1 MVMQASFLAL
11 DIGGTYLKAAVF
23 AAETLRRCDR
33 GEEPPLPEL
42 WRVPSLVD
50 EPGGEGVFRAVRA
63 IAERCRAG
71 NYAIHGVGI
80 STAGIVDDGG
90 NAVIKAAGHLQNLCN
105 PALKSGIEEIF
116 GAPAVLIN
124 DADAALIGAA
134 TLRLYP
140 PEGTTVLLAV
150 GTGLGC
156 AVVRNSHL
164 FRPGRALPLVGAV
177 ETPVGS
183 FDHIAGAVGLARRAG
198 GDLAG
203 LFRNGGEVL
212 DRYLDDLTRVVYSAA
227 LLYQAD
233 HVLLTGGLA
242 AAAADGG
249 FDLARALSANPLLE
263 NGIFGRKLSLSASAA
278 PLQIV
283 GAAGLARGCA
293 VLPGAALAL
302 PAGTATEQPR
312 HGDLELSDLPSDEL
326 VNLLFEAENE
336 AGAALAASLPAIAE
350 GAALIAEAFRRGGRL
365 VYVGAGTSGRLAAVD
380 AVELPCTFGI
390 AESSAVALIAG
401 GNAEAAITIESGGEE
416 DISSLPELLLLNLT
430 CNDVVIGISASGSAY
445 YVRSA
450 LAYAKQVAGA
460 RTVMIQESS
469 RPQPDAELLIPL
481 RSGSEVVAG
490 STRMKAG
497 TATKKVLN
505 MLTTA
510 AMIAL
515 GHTRR
520 SRMIHMKSLNE
531 KLRRRKSE
539 MEK

>member
-1 MVMQASFLAL
+1 MQASFLAL
-11 DIGGTYLKAAVF
+11 DIGGTHLKAALF
-23 AAETLRRCDR
+23 AESALTQFDR
-33 GEEPPLPEL
+33 GGEPPLPEL
-42 WRVPSLVD
+42 WRVPSRVA
-50 EPGGEGVFRAVRA
+50 EPDGEGLFRAARE

-71 NYAIHGVGI
+71 NFAIRGVGI
-80 STAGIVDDGG
+80 STAGIVDDAG
-90 NAVIKAAGHLQNLCN
+90 NAVIEAAGHLKSLQN
-105 PALKSGIEEIF
+105 PALKTTFEEIF
-116 GAPAVLIN
+116 GAPAVLLN

-134 TLRLYP
+134 ALRLYP
-140 PEGTTVLLAV
+140 QDGTTVLLAV

-156 AVVRNSHL
+156 AAVRNSHRY
-164 FRPGRALPLVGAV
+164 RPGRAFPLLGAV
-177 ETPVGS
+177 ATPVGT

-203 LFRNGGEVL
+203 LFRSGGEIL
-212 DRYLDDLTRVVYSAA
+212 ERYLDDLAGVIYSSG

-233 HVLLTGGLA
+233 RVLLTGGLA
-242 AAAADGG
+242 GAAAEGKFNLVQA
-249 FDLARALSANPLLE
+249 LTARAVLAD
-263 NGIFGRKLSLSASAA
+263 GIFGRRVELAVSAV

-283 GAAGLARGCA
+283 GAAFLARGCA
-293 VLPGAALAL
+293 ALPAAALAL

-312 HGDLELSDLPSDEL
+312 HGDLELSDLSAGAL
-326 VNLLFEAENE
+326 VNLLFEAEHE
-336 AGAALAASLPAIAE
+336 AGAALADSLPAIAE
-350 GAALIAEAFRRGGRL
+350 GAALIADAFRRDGRL

-390 AESSAVALIAG
+390 AETSAVALIAG

-416 DISSLPELLLLNLT
+416 DISSLPELLLLNLAPD
-430 CNDVVIGISASGSAY
+430 DVVIGISASGSAY

-450 LAYAKQVAGA
+450 LAYARQVAGA
-460 RTVMIQESS
+460 RTVMIQESM
-469 RPQPDAELLIPL
+469 RVQPDAGLLIPL

-539 MEK
+539 MGV

>member
-1 MVMQASFLAL
+1 MQASFLAL
-11 DIGGTYLKAAVF
+11 DIGGTYLKAALFF
-23 AAETLRRCDR
+23 ADSLRQCDR
-33 GEEPPLPEL
+33 GGEPRLPEL
-42 WRVPSLVD
+42 WRVPSRLD
-50 EPGGEGVFRAVRA
+50 EPGGEGIFQAVRA

-71 NYAIHGVGI
+71 KFPIRGVGI

-90 NAVIKAAGHLQNLCN
+90 NAVVEAAGHLQSLCN
-105 PALKSGIEEIF
+105 PTLKAKIEEIF

-134 TLRLYP
+134 ALRLYP
-140 PEGTTVLLAV
+140 QEGTTVLLAV

-156 AVVRNSHL
+156 AVVRNSHR
-164 FRPGRALPLVGAV
+164 FRPGRAFPLLGAV

-183 FDHIAGAVGLARRAG
+183 FDRIAGAVGLARRAG

-203 LFRNGGEVL
+203 LFRHGGEVR
-212 DRYLDDLTRVVYSAA
+212 DRYLNELTRVVYSAA

-233 HVLLTGGLA
+233 HVLVTGGLA

-249 FDLARALSANPLLE
+249 FDLAGALSAHPLLG
-263 NGIFGRKLSLSASAA
+263 NGIFGRQVKLSTSAV

-283 GAAGLARGCA
+283 GAAYLARGCA
-293 VLPGAALAL
+293 ALPGAALAL

-312 HGDLELSDLPSDEL
+312 HGDLELSDLPPGEL
-326 VNLLFEAENE
+326 VNLLFAAENE
-336 AGAALAASLPAIAE
+336 AGAALAESLPAIAE
-350 GAALIAEAFRRGGRL
+350 GAALIADAFRRGGRL

-390 AESSAVALIAG
+390 AETAAVALIAG
-401 GNAEAAITIESGGEE
+401 GNVEAAITIESGGEE

-430 CNDVVIGISASGSAY
+430 PDDVLIGISASGSAY

-450 LAYAKQVAGA
+450 LAYARQVAGA
-460 RTVMIQESS
+460 RTVMIQESL
-469 RPQPDAELLIPL
+469 RPQPDAGLLIPL

-539 MEK
+539 MGL